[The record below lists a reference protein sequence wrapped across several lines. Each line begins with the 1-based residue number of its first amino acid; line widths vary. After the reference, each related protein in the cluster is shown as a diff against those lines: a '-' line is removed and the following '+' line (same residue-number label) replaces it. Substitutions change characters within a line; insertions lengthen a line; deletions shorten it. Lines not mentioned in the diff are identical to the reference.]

1 MAGDPP
7 PQEEPEDDLPTN
19 IQLGIF
25 IPPPTTTTTT
35 TTTHQKRQQK
45 KLKTTNSVQL
55 EANGDQVDHEAATEF
70 SGRSRG
76 KRKRLDSRDS
86 EEDVTPDTPTAKR
99 HEKQPELEKDE
110 KDLTKTKRKKRQKKK
125 RKLPAREGSSG
136 STGVTT
142 DKDRA
147 LEYLSSWDS
156 GSNGWTF
163 RKKTQYWLLQNT
175 YDKNKVSLCK
185 QKTVQQ

>member
-7 PQEEPEDDLPTN
+7 PQEEPEDDLSTN

-35 TTTHQKRQQK
+35 SQKRQQK
-45 KLKTTNSVQL
+45 KLRTTSSVQL
-55 EANGDQVDHEAATEF
+55 EANGDQVDHESATEF

-76 KRKRLDSRDS
+76 KRNRLDSGDS
-86 EEDVTPDTPTAKR
+86 EGDVTPDAPTAKR
-99 HEKQPELEKDE
+99 HEKEPELEKDE
-110 KDLTKTKRKKRQKKK
+110 KYLAKTKRKKRQKKK
-125 RKLPAREGSSG
+125 RKLPTREGSSR
-136 STGVTT
+136 SSDVTT

-147 LEYLSSWDS
+147 LEYLTSWDS

-163 RKKTQYWLLQNT
+163 RKKTQYWLLQNA

-185 QKTVQQ
+185 KKTVQH